1 MWSNYKTAKI
11 NGQKRK
17 SHGNGWKN
25 CVSLH
30 FPLLL
35 CFFYLLALIY
45 IADMTPGAQELSL
58 DLFSLVDPIDPD
70 DLVNIP
76 ELNMTP
82 MMNPANEGSGGGLST
97 AGIGE

>member
-1 MWSNYKTAKI
+1 
-11 NGQKRK
+11 
-17 SHGNGWKN
+17 
-25 CVSLH
+25 
-30 FPLLL
+30 
-35 CFFYLLALIY
+35 
-45 IADMTPGAQELSL
+45 MTPGAQELSL

-82 MMNPANEGSGGGLST
+82 MMNPANESSGGGLST